1 MNGKTLTTS
10 VEIQMSLIYGKGKT
24 VVPVKILKVQQQN
37 LIDYGVFAIAFMVE
51 FCFNN
56 FIGRDNVN
64 FDTYTMHDHLIKC
77 IESQQFSPFP
87 KTKPTRTK
95 VLSLLLMYWSMSLQ
109 NFKNFKEE
117 IKVQSLIN
125 WKFQLGPGYNF

>member
-24 VVPVKILKVQQQN
+24 VVPVKIPKVQQQHN
-37 LIDYGVFAIAFMVE
+37 SIDCGVFAVAFMVE

-64 FDTYTMHDHLIKC
+64 FDTYTMRDHLIKC
-77 IESQQFSPFP
+77 IESQQCSPFP
-87 KTKPTRTK
+87 KTKPTRTI
-95 VLSLLLMYWSMSLQ
+95 VLSLKNISM
-109 NFKNFKEE
+109 NFSIEK
-117 IKVQSLIN
+117 KVYS
-125 WKFQLGPGYNF
+125 